1 MRILERV
8 LTALAVLVL
17 PLVGLAAAA
26 HQVEQGSPLGAL
38 VYAVAVAI
46 AIVELVRL
54 SWRWHK
60 DSRLHRIH

>member
-1 MRILERV
+1 MRALERIL
-8 LTALAVLVL
+8 TAIAVLVL

-26 HQVEQGSPLGAL
+26 HQVEQGSPLGAF
-38 VYAVAVAI
+38 VYAAAVAI
-46 AIVELVRL
+46 AFVELARL